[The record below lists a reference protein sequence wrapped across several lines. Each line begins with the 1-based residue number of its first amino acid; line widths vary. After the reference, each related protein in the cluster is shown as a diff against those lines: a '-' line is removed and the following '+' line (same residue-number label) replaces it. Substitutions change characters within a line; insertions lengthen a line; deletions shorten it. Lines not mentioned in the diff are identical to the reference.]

1 MSEEIRRA
9 IDPET
14 GLPFEKPT
22 AIERFVGWML
32 EKYFRKIILK
42 VGVVSAPIIGMIAAK
57 LGNTPS
63 ASEAIGIGLSAAVLG
78 IVDLVVSY
86 VGKRLGYNNLQSLQ
100 KLSEEQDSVREQPA
114 VPFTSDSG
122 QSFTHSAMFQPIIAK
137 ATSTAEDDQALLAQS
152 RPMTPAEVKASSAA
166 FWDEMKTIA
175 KPTSPSDDDAALVD
189 EKPKSLSNMEI
200 KSRSRG
206 MSTLAMELAEMEA
219 IGLEFPK
226 DKPKMDHLLS
236 EDAQTA
242 YANYLDLK
250 ASLEPKPISMPTD
263 EEIRQSELKQHG
275 FAVESWD
282 KDNGE
287 PTVTY
292 YETKFLAIA
301 FRDAQRL
308 NHVRANLL

>member
-1 MSEEIRRA
+1 MRA
-9 IDPET
+9 NDPAT
-14 GLPFEKPT
+14 GLPFPEPSAMHK
-22 AIERFVGWML
+22 FVGWMWS
-32 EKYFRKIILK
+32 KYSRKALLK
-42 VGVVSAPIIGMIAAK
+42 IGVVTAPIIGMVSAQF
-57 LGNTPS
+57 GNTPS
-63 ASEAIGIGLSAAVLG
+63 AQEAIGIGLSALVLG
-78 IVDLVVSY
+78 LLDFVVSY

-100 KLSEEQDSVREQPA
+100 KLSEEQDGVREQPA

-122 QSFTHSAMFQPIIAK
+122 QSFTRSAMFDAI
-137 ATSTAEDDQALLAQS
+137 LAQS

-175 KPTSPSDDDAALVD
+175 KPTSPSDDAAALVE
-189 EKPKSLSNMEI
+189 EKPKS
-200 KSRSRG
+200 
-206 MSTLAMELAEMEA
+206 
-219 IGLEFPK
+219 
-226 DKPKMDHLLS
+226 KMDQLLS

-250 ASLEPKPISMPTD
+250 ASLEPKPISLPTD

-292 YETKFLAIA
+292 YETKFQAIA

>member
-22 AIERFVGWML
+22 TIERFVGWML
-32 EKYFRKIILK
+32 EKYSRKIILK
-42 VGVVSAPIIGMIAAK
+42 IGVVSAPIIGMIAAR

-63 ASEAIGIGLSAAVLG
+63 ASEAIGIGLSASVLG
-78 IVDLVVSY
+78 IVDIIVSY

-100 KLSEEQDSVREQPA
+100 KLSEEQDDPIREQPA

-122 QSFTHSAMFQPIIAK
+122 QSFTRSAMFKAIIAK
-137 ATSTAEDDQALLAQS
+137 ATSPSDDDQALLELRES
-152 RPMTPAEVKASSAA
+152 MVK
-166 FWDEMKTIA
+166 
-175 KPTSPSDDDAALVD
+175 PLV
-189 EKPKSLSNMEI
+189 
-200 KSRSRG
+200 
-206 MSTLAMELAEMEA
+206 A
-219 IGLEFPK
+219 
-226 DKPKMDHLLS
+226 
-236 EDAQTA
+236 
-242 YANYLDLK
+242 
-250 ASLEPKPISMPTD
+250 MPTD
-263 EEIRQSELKQHG
+263 EEIAQSELKRNG

-292 YETKFLAIA
+292 YETKFQAIA

-308 NHVRANLL
+308 NHIRANLL

>member
-22 AIERFVGWML
+22 AIERFVGWMWS
-32 EKYFRKIILK
+32 KYSRKVILK
-42 VGVVSAPIIGMIAAK
+42 IGVVSAPIIGMIAAR

-100 KLSEEQDSVREQPA
+100 KLSEEQDGVREQPSI
-114 VPFTSDSG
+114 PFTSDSA
-122 QSFTHSAMFQPIIAK
+122 QSFTRSAMFQAIIAK
-137 ATSTAEDDQALLAQS
+137 PTSTAEDDQALLELRES
-152 RPMTPAEVKASSAA
+152 MVKPPVA
-166 FWDEMKTIA
+166 
-175 KPTSPSDDDAALVD
+175 
-189 EKPKSLSNMEI
+189 
-200 KSRSRG
+200 
-206 MSTLAMELAEMEA
+206 
-219 IGLEFPK
+219 
-226 DKPKMDHLLS
+226 
-236 EDAQTA
+236 
-242 YANYLDLK
+242 
-250 ASLEPKPISMPTD
+250 MPTA

-292 YETKFLAIA
+292 YETKFQAIA